1 MGGARKLSRKA
12 PLWIS
17 LFGLLTAGL
26 VSCSALPR
34 GSVDPVDLILGLPR
48 AEKGPA
54 QPSGGAPVPAGAPG
68 PR

>member
-1 MGGARKLSRKA
+1 MGGARKRSREF
-12 PLWIS
+12 LIWVS

-26 VSCSALPR
+26 VSCTALPR

-54 QPSGGAPVPAGAPG
+54 QPPGEAPAPAGAPG

>member
-1 MGGARKLSRKA
+1 MGAAKIRAREILLRVA
-12 PLWIS
+12 L
-17 LFGLLTAGL
+17 LGGLAVGL
-26 VSCSALPR
+26 VRCAALPS

-54 QPSGGAPVPAGAPG
+54 QPPGEAPAPAGAPG